1 VAKIDTVSDKSPMSA
16 KSENKELPP
25 LTAGLVRDW
34 IQNVA
39 TGEFHFKEVLG
50 GRVLKE
56 GYEKLRK
63 ILWDLCHENNPIVE
77 SIGKHDGHYRPIQEL
92 PQPIDFQTTPL
103 EQRFKLKL
111 PFELETYI
119 WIYPETVGA
128 WGGSKSADKTG
139 LIMETVLMNMYDV
152 NTILLSNLEG
162 GTNQMND
169 RFIAL
174 AQAMGID
181 LPYPRPF
188 QAYPVFENFHDMIKE
203 KDTLYLIDYISVP
216 DSGEFFLIAPQ
227 IAKVRRKLVG
237 KNSVAIIALQKPFG
251 RKLPFGKDDA
261 LKDLT
266 FYVTLDSER
275 GNSKKLEIYDAKK
288 WVDPLVN
295 PVGLTFNFSIDH
307 SAGGKIVDIERG
319 GYADE
324 EN

>member
-1 VAKIDTVSDKSPMSA
+1 MAKIDTMSDKSPMSA

-92 PQPIDFQTTPL
+92 PQPIDFQTAPL

-128 WGGSKSADKTG
+128 IGGSKSASKTG
-139 LIMETVLMNMYDV
+139 FILESVLMNMNDV

-162 GTNQMND
+162 GTGQMHD
-169 RFIAL
+169 RLISFAS
-174 AQAMGID
+174 AMGIE
-181 LPYPRPF
+181 LPYPRPYKV
-188 QAYPVFENFHDMIKE
+188 YPVYENFHDMIKE
-203 KDTLYLIDYISVP
+203 KNTLYLIDYIDVP
-216 DSGEFFLIAPQ
+216 ESGEFFMIAPQ
-227 IAKVRRKLVG
+227 ISKVRQHLVG

-251 RKLPFGKDDA
+251 RKLPFGKDQV

-266 FYVTLDSER
+266 FYAAMES
-275 GNSKKLEIYDAKK
+275 NKLEIVDAKK
-288 WVDPLVN
+288 WIDPLVN

-307 SAGGKIVDIERG
+307 SAGGKITNIQRG